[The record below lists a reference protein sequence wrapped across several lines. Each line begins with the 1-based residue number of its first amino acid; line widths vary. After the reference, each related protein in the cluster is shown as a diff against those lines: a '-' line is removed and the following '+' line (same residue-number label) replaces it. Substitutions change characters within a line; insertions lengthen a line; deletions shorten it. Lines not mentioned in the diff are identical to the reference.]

1 MGIKSNFIEM
11 VKGGYPDFDSQNDS
25 VEIEFE
31 GGGDSFGSFSYISI
45 WPNREGELNLS
56 DHWDTLFDIIDNS
69 GVAYNWN
76 NGGTT
81 GRIEYNMNGEQ
92 ELTVSTIMMEEYWG
106 EIEDDEEVSDEN
118 YKSE

>member
-1 MGIKSNFIEM
+1 MGVKNNFIEM
-11 VKGGYPDFDSQNDS
+11 IKGGYPDFDSQNDS

-81 GRIEYNMNGEQ
+81 GRIEYNLDGRQ
-92 ELTVSTIMMEEYWG
+92 ELTVSTIISEEYWG
-106 EIEDDEEVSDEN
+106 EVEDDEEVGEEN
-118 YKSE
+118 SKSE